1 MDDGAGPVD
10 TAPSV
15 STLLASSPSLA
26 ALGVGKPAA
35 QAAAKVAALV
45 EAVAAAWASAVDS
58 SAGRVDALLAARQS
72 RPGVLGRLGRL
83 RAAPAAADGDRA
95 ADGGD
100 QRALEV

>member
-45 EAVAAAWASAVDS
+45 DAVRASYNSMMES
-58 SAGRVDALLAARQS
+58 SAGRVGALLAARQGQT
-72 RPGVLGRLGRL
+72 GVLGRLGRL
-83 RAAPAAADGDRA
+83 RAAPAPADRA

>member
-35 QAAAKVAALV
+35 QAAAALV
-45 EAVAAAWASAVDS
+45 DAVRASYNSMVES
-58 SAGRVDALLAARQS
+58 SAGRVGALLAARQGQT
-72 RPGVLGRLGRL
+72 GVLGRLGRL
-83 RAAPAAADGDRA
+83 RAAPAPADRA